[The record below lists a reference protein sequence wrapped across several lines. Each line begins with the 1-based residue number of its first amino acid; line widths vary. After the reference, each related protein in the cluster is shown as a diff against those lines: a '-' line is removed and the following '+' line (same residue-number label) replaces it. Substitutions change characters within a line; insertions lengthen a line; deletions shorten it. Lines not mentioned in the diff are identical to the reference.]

1 MLRRAKDR
9 ELGLWFGLSTAA
21 ARWRPAG
28 WSSPG
33 FKQGGGGV
41 LRRGSD
47 ERSKGCAKSSSG
59 TLVVRGRSLEESGG
73 LCRGHSTA
81 ASRWRPSGRFWKR
94 RGGVARGGGSSA
106 RQQEGEELA
115 GDAWEPAHGELM
127 AGKAGK
133 ASAGGAVGGRRREAE
148 QGGED
153 GHKGDFAI
161 SKSSRDLSV
170 NKQ

>member
-1 MLRRAKDR
+1 MRIGRGETVWELR
-9 ELGLWFGLSTAA
+9 EGE
-21 ARWRPAG
+21 ARLMVGSVGVERVWGGGSAAG

-47 ERSKGCAKSSSG
+47 ERAKGCAKSSSG

-94 RGGVARGGGSSA
+94 RGRVARPGGSSA
-106 RQQEGEELA
+106 KQQEGEEVVR
-115 GDAWEPAHGELM
+115 DAWAPAHGGVM

-133 ASAGGAVGGRRREAE
+133 ASAAA
-148 QGGED
+148 
-153 GHKGDFAI
+153 
-161 SKSSRDLSV
+161 LSV
-170 NKQ
+170 ASAARSRAGRWEMVIRVDL